1 MAGTI
6 IALAWPTM
14 VEQLLQTAVQ
24 YIDTAMVG
32 SLGTAATAAVGA
44 TTTVNWLVGSSIG
57 ALSIGFLSYI
67 ARALGAG
74 DGERAKQISAQ
85 AVFTVLIVG
94 LLSTALTLSLSS
106 QIPVWMSVDES
117 IRSDAAAYFFILYT
131 PMLFRTASIIFGT
144 VLRASG
150 DTATPMKLG
159 VLVNIINVVLN
170 FLLIYPTREI
180 LGGLIIMPGAD
191 MGVLG
196 AALASAVS
204 VAVGGIL
211 TSLILFR
218 HGTISP
224 RGYRMSPDIQILGPC
239 FKIAFPNMLQR
250 FGTSLG
256 YVVFASMINS
266 LGGLATAVTT
276 IANTVES
283 AFYIPAFGMQTAAST
298 LAGNALGA
306 NDNDRMKRLARMF
319 IPIEVGL
326 MILSGAALY
335 ILAAPLS
342 DIFSNDAAAIALAAK
357 MLKMVALSEPFYGFW
372 IIIEGFMHGVGK
384 TKEPFIFS
392 IIGMWL
398 IRIGGTYLC
407 VNILG
412 FGLVV
417 AWGCM
422 IAHNMFLFFIF
433 LYYYLVGKWNPLN
446 QKL

>member
-6 IALAWPTM
+6 ITLAWPTM
-14 VEQLLQTAVQ
+14 VEQLMQTAVQ

-74 DGERAKQISAQ
+74 DGERAKRISAQ
-85 AVFTVLIVG
+85 AVLTVLIVG
-94 LLSTALTLSLSS
+94 LISTVLTLSLSGLV
-106 QIPVWMSVDES
+106 PVWMKVDTA
-117 IRSDAAAYFFILYT
+117 IRPDASAYFFILYT
-131 PMLFRTASIIFGT
+131 PMLFRSASIIFGT

-150 DTATPMKLG
+150 DTSTPMKIG
-159 VLVNIINVVLN
+159 ILVNVINVVFN
-170 FLLIYPTREI
+170 FMLIYPTRPI
-180 LGGLIIMPGAD
+180 LGGAIMMPGAGL
-191 MGVLG
+191 GVIG
-196 AALASAVS
+196 AAIASAIS

-211 TSLILFR
+211 ISIILFR
-218 HGTISP
+218 HPTVSP
-224 RGYRMSPDIQILGPC
+224 RGYKLRPDMQILAPC
-239 FKIAFPNMLQR
+239 LKIAFPNMLQR

-256 YVVFASMINS
+256 YVVFAAMINS

-298 LAGNALGA
+298 LSGNALGA
-306 NDNDRMKRLARMF
+306 NDRERMKRLARMF
-319 IPIEVGL
+319 VPIEIGL
-326 MILSGAALY
+326 MILSSTVL
-335 ILAAPLS
+335 IVFAPLLS
-342 DIFSNDAAAIALAAK
+342 GIFSNSAEVIALSSK
-357 MLKMVALSEPFYGFW
+357 MLRMVALSEPFYGYW
-372 IIIEGFMHGVGK
+372 IIIEGLMHGVGK
-384 TKEPFIFS
+384 TREPFIFS

-398 IRIGGTYLC
+398 IRIGGTYIC

-412 FGLVV
+412 LGLIA
-417 AWGCM
+417 AWSCM

-433 LYYYLVGKWNPLN
+433 LYYHLSEKWNPLAK
-446 QKL
+446 KL

>member
-6 IALAWPTM
+6 ITLAWPTM
-14 VEQLLQTAVQ
+14 VEQLMQTAVQ

-74 DGERAKQISAQ
+74 DGERAKRISAQ
-85 AVFTVLIVG
+85 AVLTVLIVG
-94 LLSTALTLSLSS
+94 LISTVLTLSLSGLV
-106 QIPVWMSVDES
+106 PVWMKVDTA
-117 IRSDAAAYFFILYT
+117 IRPDASAYFFILYT
-131 PMLFRTASIIFGT
+131 PMLFRSASIIFGT

-150 DTATPMKLG
+150 DTSTPMKIG
-159 VLVNIINVVLN
+159 ILVNVINVVFN
-170 FLLIYPTREI
+170 FLLIYPTRPI
-180 LGGLIIMPGAD
+180 LGGAIMMPGAGL
-191 MGVLG
+191 GVIG
-196 AALASAVS
+196 AAIASAIS

-211 TSLILFR
+211 ISIILFR
-218 HGTISP
+218 HTTVSP
-224 RGYRMSPDIQILGPC
+224 RGYKLRPDMQILAPC
-239 FKIAFPNMLQR
+239 LKIAFPNMLQR

-256 YVVFASMINS
+256 YVVFSAMINS

-298 LAGNALGA
+298 LSGNALGA
-306 NDNDRMKRLARMF
+306 NDRERMKRLARMF
-319 IPIEVGL
+319 VPIEIGL
-326 MILSGAALY
+326 MILSSTVL
-335 ILAAPLS
+335 IVFAPLLS
-342 DIFSNDAAAIALAAK
+342 GIFSNSAEVIALSSK
-357 MLKMVALSEPFYGFW
+357 MLRMVALSEPFYGYW
-372 IIIEGFMHGVGK
+372 IIIEGLMHGVGK
-384 TKEPFIFS
+384 TREPFIFS

-398 IRIGGTYLC
+398 IRIGGTYIC

-412 FGLVV
+412 LGLIA
-417 AWGCM
+417 AWSCM

-433 LYYYLVGKWNPLN
+433 LYYHLSEKWNPLAK
-446 QKL
+446 KL